1 MTSVSTVTAFLAPL
15 NVSFDDPSPVAW
27 PSTYTLSSI
36 SDYPFGPPQDI
47 SIEAYVE
54 RRYLECLWM
63 PEILEPLT
71 ALVPALQRVTPPS
84 DWTPNAGPHPLHS
97 VLDEHLLSLVDIHTK
112 YRKTIPA
119 LLEKE
124 GDAQDAEEA
133 CIFYAWT
140 HAQPTDE
147 SLNEEKWG
155 KEWLYEAEK
164 REILMQI
171 LLRMLKLTLPPPPTP
186 KRKRRKDKAAHEP
199 SPYEE
204 TISSLEMLVDRIGI
218 IRQTA
223 TSTLKN
229 DQAKAAGKEAIE
241 RDWAAVFCEDVLKPL
256 FKESLPEQYETLRYH
271 CLPPPSRDVSPA
283 RSESSIID
291 LPQSQSQSQSL
302 PQQLAR
308 SLSRATSISSRSG
321 TLNARSL
328 SRTSASQSRSRSGS
342 VELDPDARARDR
354 SRSVSFASRSAGG
367 IRAPVKAGVRP
378 RGGKAKPKQ
387 LSTAPGASKLSR
399 ISAPIA
405 ESQSQSQSQKTQSTV
420 LVAETPQKPARTISR
435 EMSVGG
441 ASFIQ
446 RLQGHG
452 VGRKVSLDKSAFEEF
467 MVSSPE
473 RLGSS
478 DFDFGDLALET
489 PKR

>member
-1 MTSVSTVTAFLAPL
+1 MTSVSTVTASLAPL
-15 NVSFDDPSPVAW
+15 NVSFDEPSPVAW

-71 ALVPALQRVTPPS
+71 ALVPALQRVTPAS

-147 SLNEEKWG
+147 SVNEEKWG

-171 LLRMLKLTLPPPPTP
+171 LLRMLKLTLPPPPVP
-186 KRKRRKDKAAHEP
+186 KRKRRKDKVAPEP

-204 TISSLEMLVDRIGI
+204 TVSSLEMLVDRIGI

-223 TSTLKN
+223 TSTVKN
-229 DQAKAAGKEAIE
+229 DQAKAAGKGDAIG

-291 LPQSQSQSQSL
+291 FPQSQSQSI
-302 PQQLAR
+302 PQQLSR
-308 SLSRATSISSRSG
+308 SLSRTTSISSRSG

-328 SRTSASQSRSRSGS
+328 SRISTSQSRSRSGS
-342 VELDPDARARDR
+342 VEPDPDVRDR

-378 RGGKAKPKQ
+378 RGGRVKPKQ
-387 LSTAPGASKLSR
+387 LSAAPGASKLCKSIFFELQICTYDIFKR
-399 ISAPIA
+399 
-405 ESQSQSQSQKTQSTV
+405 EF
-420 LVAETPQKPARTISR
+420 LPQ
-435 EMSVGG
+435 
-441 ASFIQ
+441 
-446 RLQGHG
+446 
-452 VGRKVSLDKSAFEEF
+452 
-467 MVSSPE
+467 
-473 RLGSS
+473 
-478 DFDFGDLALET
+478 
-489 PKR
+489 